1 MTAPA
6 SAWEAVGRV
15 QAGEDSRDLYRQA
28 ARYLFRIV
36 TDDGA
41 LTAPGLPTMQR
52 AGLLVRRTAAATP
65 GVNRG
70 SFVRLA
76 PLSADA
82 MR

>member
-1 MTAPA
+1 VTAPT
-6 SAWEAVGRV
+6 SAWEAVGPV

-36 TDDGA
+36 TEDGA
-41 LTAPGLPTMQR
+41 LTAPSLPTMQR
-52 AGLLVRRTAAATP
+52 AGLLLRRQVAAAPTA
-65 GVNRG
+65 NRG
-70 SFVRLA
+70 QFVQVT